1 MTGVFRFVLHKGKKI
16 DAPRVETPTEYILLG
31 IHEDLN
37 RALKLAVKEVVSIA
51 INFHVAEAV
60 DGRQVAPG
68 KIPKSIFLTTAAST
82 R

>member
-1 MTGVFRFVLHKGKKI
+1 MKI
-16 DAPRVETPTEYILLG
+16 DGPRVETPTDYILLG

-37 RALKLAVKEVVSIA
+37 RALKLAVKEAASIA

-60 DGRQVAPG
+60 DGRQVVAG
-68 KIPKSIFLTTAAST
+68 KIPKSIFLNRAAST